1 MTTLILDWSDWDGPA
16 SGWVT
21 LTRRSWRR
29 DPDTYQVPW
38 QVSLR
43 VEGRAVVDVQAV
55 AGEVVSIRWAPDG
68 VSSRLE
74 HVLVPD
80 DGEHLAHLLERV
92 DPSTLAPDAD
102 PSPLWEARLS
112 EVVASIP
119 SDVVSRADLDAAL
132 ASLPAPEPVVSASH
146 VALDADGTPFFSPGS
161 TSPQLGVDADGTPYL
176 IGA

>member
-1 MTTLILDWSDWDGPA
+1 MTTLILDWTRWDGPA
-16 SGWVT
+16 SGWVS
-21 LTRRSWRR
+21 LTRVTWRR

-80 DGEHLAHLLERV
+80 EGEHLAHLLERV
-92 DPSTLAPDAD
+92 DPATLAPEAE
-102 PSPLWEARLS
+102 PSPLWEARLDA
-112 EVVASIP
+112 EVAAV
-119 SDVVSRADLDAAL
+119 RADLDAAL
-132 ASLPAPEPVVSASH
+132 ADLPTPAPAVSASH
-146 VALDADGTPFFSPGS
+146 IALDVDGTPFFSPGS